1 MKSYLRFLGR
11 NKLYTAIEVV
21 GMSVALA
28 FIIVLGSYILDDIK
42 CYTHI
47 DDHEEIY
54 ILRNRQILNEFY
66 VRHDLEIDNIKH
78 VPGIKDMC
86 QCYQRDAN
94 FSGRVYTVEY
104 QGKEYVIDPV
114 FATDKNIFSFFNL
127 PLALGDSGNI
137 LNNSN
142 GAIISSSLATK
153 IFGNENPIGKTI
165 LINFIFDRKDEFIIE
180 GIFDEFPSCTIPQ
193 QEIIIRIDTFMSIPN
208 RKGALAQDP
217 RVQFVRIDK
226 NADLAVVGEALQME
240 YSKMAPREGF
250 YDIELVSIK
259 DYHCQEGYASKDR
272 MNFLN
277 FRDAGT
283 FRIYLYICIML
294 AVLSMLNYVLLT
306 VAYSNFRIKEIA
318 TRQLLGTERIGI
330 VLRCTLEALF
340 LLLVSLMVAIL
351 LVFSCK
357 DMFSTLLGVDLN
369 PLTSLSEYVVLI
381 IIVVLMA
388 VPAGLSSAV
397 AFSKHKPIDVIKGQ
411 KRKEEKMVLSRL
423 FIGIEGCLAIASTAI
438 LLAVTLQLRHMLNY
452 PLGYETD
459 NIVYIKFN
467 KVIPKHIDEIRALA
481 FVDAVGQVDDI
492 PMYRYRVEFPKGG
505 NGHIGLMIGDK
516 TAIDMMG
523 ISLNDYGPSIHTDP
537 KELIPI
543 IDHLYLSDETIDR
556 LNDAVEN
563 REWLYTEWDQR
574 RQIVG
579 TCSHFRV
586 GNIKQAYNGLCGV
599 ILLTDWQTI
608 SGQHDLLVK
617 VNIDEDDASR
627 MLLDEYKKLGY
638 DERCVT
644 VKSLNHYLDDALK
657 DERVLQKLLLVFMF
671 ACLLLTAMA
680 IAAFS
685 SYYAHLRIHDT
696 AVRKVFGESH
706 MEIFCRTIWGF
717 VLPILISAVIAVPL
731 AYFAV
736 SKWLETFAMRIDNSF
751 IIYASAVLFVILIV
765 LASIIIQTIS
775 LMRTN
780 PAEALKKE

>member
-21 GMSVALA
+21 GLSVSLA
-28 FIIVLGSYILDDIK
+28 FIIVLGSYILEDLK
-42 CYTHI
+42 CNTHI
-47 DDHEEIY
+47 DDYEEIY
-54 ILRNRQILNEFY
+54 ILRNRRIMNEFY
-66 VRHDLEIDNIKH
+66 VRHDLEIDDIKH

-94 FSGRVYTVEY
+94 FSGRVYTAEY
-104 QGKEYVIDPV
+104 QEKEYVVDPV

-127 PLALGDSGNI
+127 PLTLGDPDNI

-142 GAIISSSLATK
+142 GAIISSSLAAK

-180 GIFDEFPSCTIPQ
+180 GVFNDFPRCTIPQ
-193 QEIIIRIDTFMSIPN
+193 QEIIIRIDTFMSIPAWEG
-208 RKGALAQDP
+208 RSAQDP

-226 NADLAVVGEALQME
+226 NADLAVVREALQME
-240 YSKMAPREGF
+240 YSKMAPGEVF
-250 YDIELVSIK
+250 YDIELVSLK
-259 DYHCQEGYASKDR
+259 DYQRQEGYASKDR
-272 MNFLN
+272 TNFLN
-277 FRDAGT
+277 FRDAGA

-306 VAYSNFRIKEIA
+306 VAYSNFRIKEVA
-318 TRQLLGTERIGI
+318 TRQLLGTEKIGI

-340 LLLVSLMVAIL
+340 LLLVSLMTAIL
-351 LVFSCK
+351 LVLCCK
-357 DMFSTLLGVDLN
+357 DIFGTLLGVDLN
-369 PLTSLSEYVVLI
+369 PLTSLYEYIVLI

-411 KRKEEKMVLSRL
+411 KRREEKMVLSRL
-423 FIGIEGCLAIASTAI
+423 FIGIEGCLAIASTVI
-438 LLAVTLQLRHMLNY
+438 LIAVTLQLRHMLNY

-459 NIVYIKFN
+459 NIVYVKFN
-467 KVIPKHIDEIRALA
+467 KKIPKHIDDIRALA

-505 NGHIGLMIGDK
+505 DGHIGLMIGDK

-523 ISLNDYGPSIHTDP
+523 IALHDYGNTMYSDHEQLT
-537 KELIPI
+537 PI
-543 IDHLYLSDETIDR
+543 IDHLYLSDETIDG
-556 LNDAVEN
+556 LKDAVEN
-563 REWLYTEWDQR
+563 REWLNTEWNQR
-574 RQIVG
+574 RYIVG

-586 GNIKQAYNGLCGV
+586 GNMKQTYNDRCGV
-599 ILLTDWQTI
+599 ILLTEWQAM

-617 VNIDEDDASR
+617 VNIDEDDACR
-627 MLLDEYKKLGY
+627 MILDEYKKLGY
-638 DERCVT
+638 DERCIT
-644 VKSLNHYLDDALK
+644 VKSLNNYLEDVIK
-657 DERVLQKLLLVFMF
+657 DERTLQKLLLVFMIS
-671 ACLLLTAMA
+671 CLLLTSMV

-696 AVRKVFGESH
+696 AVRKVFGESD
-706 MEIFCRTIWGF
+706 MEIFRRTVLGF
-717 VLPILISAVIAVPL
+717 VLPILISAVVAVPL

-736 SKWLETFAMRIDNSF
+736 SKWLETFLMRIDNSLMM
-751 IIYASAVLFVILIV
+751 YASAVVFVLLIV
-765 LASIIIQTIS
+765 FASIIIQTLH